1 MAGRLWREQQVLC
14 WDCATLDGASNR
26 NRLKKAPKGY
36 HEWPGCQSVPK
47 RVSPSWALR
56 VPMCTL
62 GAGVRS
68 HFKLTP
74 KTGSGV
80 LIGLVWNPKTG
91 SLQLV
96 IWIGGVVCA
105 GGKRARGLFGPG
117 F

>member
-1 MAGRLWREQQVLC
+1 
-14 WDCATLDGASNR
+14 
-26 NRLKKAPKGY
+26 
-36 HEWPGCQSVPK
+36 
-47 RVSPSWALR
+47 
-56 VPMCTL
+56 MCTL
-62 GAGVRS
+62 GAGARS

-80 LIGLVWNPKTG
+80 LMGLVWNPKTG
-91 SLQLV
+91 SGVVLGAALQLV